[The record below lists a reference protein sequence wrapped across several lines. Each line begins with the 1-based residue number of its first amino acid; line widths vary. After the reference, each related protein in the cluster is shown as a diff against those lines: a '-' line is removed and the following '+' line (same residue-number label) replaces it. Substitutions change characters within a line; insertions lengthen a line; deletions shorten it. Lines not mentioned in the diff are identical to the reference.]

1 MKENEYFNDSLYK
14 NLKKFASFCI
24 FSYNYLVWSYA
35 LEMESPKNGGATP
48 AYFRELFANCVNPF
62 NKDFHITQQACV
74 PKTGAVFQNLI
85 MEKCMTDNSIGMGEQ
100 DRSERE
106 KFEGELKRIIKA
118 SEEADILL
126 RVIGSLAFQMHCNE
140 YGYLQEAMG
149 RAYTD
154 IDFAAYRKQT
164 KEIKELMANLGYT
177 ENREVFIVSEGERSI
192 FDRPQIGLHVDVFY
206 EKLDFCHVIRWE
218 DRLEVDSPTIPL
230 AEMLLEKMQI
240 VEINEKDIIDTIMLL
255 LEHPWGDIDQETINI
270 KRIAEL
276 CSTDWGLW
284 RTTTMNLDKV
294 RQLAQGY
301 KQLKDEH
308 KAHVEAQVAA
318 ALERIEQEPKSLA
331 WRLRARVGDRVR
343 WYKEVDEV
351 E

>member
-1 MKENEYFNDSLYK
+1 
-14 NLKKFASFCI
+14 
-24 FSYNYLVWSYA
+24 
-35 LEMESPKNGGATP
+35 
-48 AYFRELFANCVNPF
+48 
-62 NKDFHITQQACV
+62 
-74 PKTGAVFQNLI
+74 
-85 MEKCMTDNSIGMGEQ
+85 MGEQ
-100 DRSERE
+100 DRTERE

-118 SEEADILL
+118 SDEAGILL
-126 RVIGSLAFQMHCNE
+126 RVIGSLAFQMHCPE

-154 IDFAAYRKQT
+154 IDFGAYGKQT
-164 KEIKELMANLGYT
+164 KEIKALMSGLGYT

-192 FDRPQIGLHVDVFY
+192 FDRPEIGLHVDVFY
-206 EKLDFCHVIRWE
+206 EKLDFCHTIYWA
-218 DRLEVDSPTIPL
+218 DRLEVDGPTIPL

-240 VEINEKDIIDTIMLL
+240 VQINEKDVIDTIMLL
-255 LEHPWGDIDQETINI
+255 MEHPLGDNDNETINI

-294 RQLAQGY
+294 RQLAYGY
-301 KQLKDEH
+301 EVLKDGQI
-308 KAHVEAQVAA
+308 AHVESQVAA
-318 ALERIEQEPKSLA
+318 ALERIEAEQKSLA